1 MFMNATLL
9 LAPLAALAIT
19 LAATPLMRM
28 LAVRYRFTDR
38 PSPRRNVVLKP
49 RLGGVAIFMGFAGA
63 VLLFYP
69 AMEGRTAE
77 EMLKVSGLLAG
88 GVVVLLGGVLD
99 DRFDLPAGVQLLFQL
114 LGAAIAMSSGILIEI
129 VTNPLGTETANSLVQ
144 FPVWFSIGFT
154 LFWLA
159 GAMNTVNFLDGVDGL
174 AAGIVAVAALILA
187 LHTLILGQFTIAL
200 LPLALLGACL
210 GFLPYNFYPS
220 RITMGT
226 SGSVF
231 LGYGLATLA
240 VIGGTKAATLLL
252 VLGLPLVDTGWAILR
267 RLASGRSPFSGDRGH
282 LHHMLIEIGLSPR
295 QIVLLMYGI
304 SLGLGALALVL
315 STRLSKLLALGIMT
329 AVTLL
334 LVGALTYAGR
344 RRLASK

>member
-1 MFMNATLL
+1 MSAALL
-9 LAPLAALAIT
+9 LAPLAALVIT
-19 LAATPLMRM
+19 LAATPVMRV
-28 LAVRYRFTDR
+28 LAVRFGFTDR
-38 PSPRRNVVLKP
+38 PNPRRDTVLKP

-77 EMLKVSGLLAG
+77 EILKVSGLLAG

-99 DRFDLPAGVQLLFQL
+99 DRFDLSAGVQLFFQL
-114 LGAAIAMSSGILIEI
+114 LGAAIAMSSGILIQM
-129 VTNPLGTETANSLVQ
+129 VTNPLGTETSNSLLQ

-159 GAMNTVNFLDGVDGL
+159 GAMNTVNFLDGIDGL

-187 LHTLILGQFTIAL
+187 LHTVILGQFTIAV

-231 LGYGLATLA
+231 LGYALATLA

-252 VLGLPLVDTGWAILR
+252 VLGLPLVDTGWTILR

-282 LHHMLIEIGLSPR
+282 LHHMLTEIGLSPR
-295 QIVLLMYGI
+295 QIVLLMYGS

-344 RRLASK
+344 KRLTAK